1 MMIIYPSMSAY
12 LRSSQ
17 RDTTETTSAD
27 PKASD
32 LAVCDTLSAVNS
44 KACQL
49 VQLRS
54 KTLLHDKVCI
64 VTTIYHAWDLRK
76 EHHHC

>member
-1 MMIIYPSMSAY
+1 MVIIYPSMSAY

-17 RDTTETTSAD
+17 RDATETTSAD
-27 PKASD
+27 PKAFD
-32 LAVCDTLSAVNS
+32 LAVSETLSAVNS
-44 KACQL
+44 KACQP

-54 KTLLHDKVCI
+54 KILLHDKVCI
-64 VTTIYHAWDLRK
+64 ITTMYHAWDLHK